1 MISDLFHA
9 YIIAG
14 HKEDARIYIDRFL
27 KEHKVSKD
35 TATITVSEHVV
46 FTIEHVRELRVWQQ
60 LTPAGNDMHK
70 IYVLYTSFL
79 TREAENALLKT
90 LEEPVPNTHIMIAIP
105 KPETLL
111 PTLLSRVQLLVP
123 EATTRDGVRRMREFL
138 SLSIAEQLESIKK
151 ISEKGDDEFASAEV
165 REKAVAFFDD
175 LEHYFASTISK
186 ENSESIQKIEAIL
199 KLKKYLFTPAVSVK
213 NILETAV
220 LAL

>member
-1 MISDLFHA
+1 MVSDLFHA

-14 HKEDARIYIDRFL
+14 HKEDTRQYIERFL

-35 TATITVSEHVV
+35 TATVTVSEHVV
-46 FTIEHVRELRVWQQ
+46 FTIEHVRELRTWQQ
-60 LTPAGNDMHK
+60 LMPAGTDMHK

-90 LEEPVPNTHIMIAIP
+90 LEEPVPNTHIIIAIP

-111 PTLLSRVQLLVP
+111 PTLLSRVRLVTP
-123 EATTRDGVRRMREFL
+123 EVTTRDGVRHMREFL
-138 SLSIAEQLESIKK
+138 SLSIAEQMESIKK
-151 ISEKGDDEFASAEV
+151 MSEKGDDEFASAEV

-175 LEHYFASTISK
+175 LEHFLASTISR
-186 ENSESIQKIEAIL
+186 ENAESIQKMEAIL